1 MVFALEISILMRK
14 MPKFSACGGL
24 YSGKHHYFEENPPQA
39 EKKLGCIII
48 RIPVFIRIPPLIKQI
63 FSKGGI
69 LNINSPDEIF

>member
-24 YSGKHHYFEENPPQA
+24 YSGKHHYFEESPPQA
-39 EKKLGCIII
+39 EKIGVYNYKNTGIYKNTL
-48 RIPVFIRIPPLIKQI
+48 LIKQI

-69 LNINSPDEIF
+69 LNINTPDLN